1 MPTAP
6 GLMKLLVRVRPDKH
20 VLFAG
25 SRRRAAAMVVSNYPS
40 VFRIT
45 LLMDIV
51 SFQVAVARPS
61 KRSQSLRFSHLESA
75 RHIRP
80 QIPPLS
86 DESRYWTMTSTP
98 LSQAE
103 SATSPPLALLKCDST
118 VSWSLLVLPLLP
130 LGQRGNRHVP
140 PRPTGRRI
148 CVSCL
153 SVSDRS

>member
-1 MPTAP
+1 VYPINIYTLLYAYSNQQFCQDTPKAKTKRELEEEGRKKAPQTTHAVVSVPLLIRITYSRTLDRPVPTAP
-6 GLMKLLVRVRPDKH
+6 GLTKLLVRVRPDKH
-20 VLFAG
+20 AISAG

-86 DESRYWTMTSTP
+86 DESR
-98 LSQAE
+98 
-103 SATSPPLALLKCDST
+103 
-118 VSWSLLVLPLLP
+118 
-130 LGQRGNRHVP
+130 
-140 PRPTGRRI
+140 
-148 CVSCL
+148 
-153 SVSDRS
+153 